1 MLSKNLKTII
11 LIAATAVSTCDSP
24 VFAHEIPSLSAS
36 HWHTDDAVGYCV
48 LAALAGVSAWAVWRD
63 RGGK

>member
-1 MLSKNLKTII
+1 MHTPK
-11 LIAATAVSTCDSP
+11 LIASLALSISTGAV
-24 VFAHEIPSLSAS
+24 FGHEVPGLSSS
-36 HWHTDDAVGYCV
+36 HWHTSDAVGYCV

>member
-1 MLSKNLKTII
+1 MKNTK
-11 LIAATAVSTCDSP
+11 LIAACAGFICANT
-24 VFAHEIPSLSAS
+24 VFAHDITGLSGT
-36 HWHTDDAVGYCV
+36 HWHTSDAVGYCV